1 MPNRTSEPQSVATL
15 FEYRRYPYVSS
26 KKDSFRE
33 GTLFLT
39 DKTIGLLESLSS
51 KRPFLEIGRNS
62 IKPLNYVG
70 VVRAN
75 GFTVQIFPKLF
86 TRESYREQRATV
98 AGNLLKMLS
107 HTGNVPITEVDP
119 AGLDLRKTDLFE
131 VFIHLFAKNLLTTIK
146 NLLKREYI
154 QNSDE
159 LRVIQG
165 RIDFRR
171 HTNPARMHII
181 PCRYHELSVDNLLN
195 RTLKYTCY
203 LMSKAVS
210 DFTTIRLLRSIINH
224 LDPVTL
230 TPVCVAEIDHIAFS
244 RLNRIFEPY
253 IRMCRIFLSNSSLT
267 LQASRIESFSL
278 LIPMER
284 LFEEFIST
292 VLAGDPAYFFGRKV
306 SVRTQAIVGGLAKDA
321 NGTEFS
327 NMRPDIVIGAPRI
340 EAIIDTKYKQLD
352 QSYRNL
358 GVSQADLY
366 QMYAYAAKTNA
377 ERCMLLY
384 PEVLLKQKQDFFLT
398 VRSREGTDVD
408 VSLMIRAVRLS
419 HDLNRRE
426 GWEAFRSE
434 LREIVRPLIAEQKP
448 LATGGTAGLTH
459 RCNHRP

>member
-1 MPNRTSEPQSVATL
+1 MSEPKSVATL
-15 FEYRRYPYVSS
+15 FEYQRYPYVSS
-26 KKDSFRE
+26 KTDSFRK
-33 GTLFLT
+33 GVLSLT
-39 DKTIGLLESLSS
+39 DKTIGLLEHLNSR
-51 KRPFLEIGRNS
+51 RPFLEIGRNS

-86 TRESYREQRATV
+86 VRESYREQGATV
-98 AGNLLKMLS
+98 AGNLLKMFS
-107 HTGNVPITEVDP
+107 CTGNIPIAEVDP

-131 VFIHLFAKNLLTTIK
+131 VFIHLFAKNLLITIK
-146 NLLKREYI
+146 SSLKREYI
-154 QNSDE
+154 PNSDE
-159 LRVIQG
+159 LRVIRG

-181 PCRYHELSVDNLLN
+181 PCRYHEFSTDNLLN

-210 DFTTIRLLRSIINH
+210 DFTTVRLLRSIVNI

-230 TPVCVAEIDHIAFS
+230 TPVSVAETERITFS

-267 LQASRIESFSL
+267 LQASEVESFSL

-284 LFEEFIST
+284 LFEEFIGA
-292 VLAGDPAYFFGRKV
+292 VLAGNPAYFFGRNV
-306 SVRTQAIVGGLAKDA
+306 PVRSQAVVGRFVRDT
-321 NGTEFS
+321 NGTEFFD
-327 NMRPDIVIGAPRI
+327 MRPDIVIGAPHI

-352 QSYRNL
+352 QSDRKL

-384 PEVLLKQKQDFFLT
+384 PEVLLKQKQDFVLT
-398 VRSREGTDVD
+398 VHSFEGADMD
-408 VSLMIRAVRLS
+408 ILLMIRAIRLS

-426 GWEAFRSE
+426 GWEAFSNE
-434 LREIVRPLIAEQKP
+434 LREIVRPLIAEQEP
-448 LATGGTAGLTH
+448 LATTGAGQG
-459 RCNHRP
+459 